1 MNVKIYIYSN
11 FFVEIN
17 ELILFLLLRK
27 CEFIT

>member
-11 FFVEIN
+11 LFVEIN

>member
-11 FFVEIN
+11 LFVEIN

-27 CEFIT
+27 CEFIS